1 MKPGLEQ
8 CDADDFKEHLE
19 RYLARVRRSDVPLF
33 VTHPTEGIVVVMNVA
48 SFAARLKQAPAQ
60 PDLVRRVTIDQLT
73 ADEDLLKASPKGR
86 SAQQST
92 KKARSKKGSC
102 NEVYQLKITL
112 KDIRPQI
119 WRRVLVPGDF
129 TLGQLHTVIQITM
142 NGWLNCHLHEF
153 EIDGQHYSV
162 PPDPGEDWGVT
173 IVNEAKVKLE
183 DVLQEKSKF
192 LYSYDFGDDW
202 RHEIVVEKVLPIAP
216 KVTYPFCIKGKR
228 ACPPEDCG
236 GPWGYAELLE
246 ILADPSHEEY
256 EDRLEWI
263 GKTFDPEAFD
273 VGEINQV
280 LATIGSK

>member
-33 VTHPTEGIVVVMNVA
+33 VTHPNKGIVVVMNVA

-60 PDLVRRVTIDQLT
+60 PDLVRQVTIDQLT

-86 SAQQST
+86 STHQST
-92 KKARSKKGSC
+92 KKARSKKRTS

-112 KDIRPQI
+112 KHIRPPI
-119 WRRVLVPGDF
+119 WRRVLVPCSF
-129 TLGQLHTVIQITM
+129 TLGQLHNVIQVAM
-142 NGWLNCHLHEF
+142 AGWHGGHLHEF
-153 EIDGQHYSV
+153 EIDGSHYGE
-162 PPDPGEDWGVT
+162 PPSPEEDWGVT

-183 DVLQEKSKF
+183 DILGEKSKF
-192 LYSYDFGDDW
+192 LYTYDFGDDW
-202 RHEIVVEKVLPIAP
+202 QHEIVVEKVLPIDP
-216 KVTYPFCIKGKR
+216 QVRYPICLKGKR

-246 ILADPSHEEY
+246 ILANPSHPEY
-256 EDRLEWI
+256 EDRCEWLIAEFDAEWFDLEGVNTDLADI
-263 GKTFDPEAFD
+263 G
-273 VGEINQV
+273 V
-280 LATIGSK
+280 